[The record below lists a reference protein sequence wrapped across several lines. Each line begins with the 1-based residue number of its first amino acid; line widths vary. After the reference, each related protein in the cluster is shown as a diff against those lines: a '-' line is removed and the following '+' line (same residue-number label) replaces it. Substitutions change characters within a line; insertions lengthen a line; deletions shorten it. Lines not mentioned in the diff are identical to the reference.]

1 MTSQRPVRSLDEL
14 TIESKFSVQELV
26 SRSALEEL
34 LASLYDLFGIASKV
48 FASDGALIAEAG
60 SGSALQIYLSS
71 LPGGRRLVRETVE
84 LVKTSTPKPNESQQ
98 LQCSTGERYV
108 VVGLDYDGRL
118 LGRVVI
124 GPFLLT
130 DDRELPEALLRC
142 DPAIEL
148 ERLQELWR
156 LLNHCEALLI
166 ARVVVHLRTTLG
178 LVLFSGHRA
187 LLASSMHL
195 ASVQESF
202 RELSEKSATLQA
214 AYERLKDLDRLKS
227 NFLATVSHELR
238 TPLTSIIGYSEML
251 IAGIAGD
258 INDEQREFM
267 GTIHEKGGQ
276 LLELIKGL
284 LDLTKLESGTLSL
297 HKAETPVL
305 PILRD
310 IVHTL
315 LPTARAKGVVLSA
328 TGDAGVPT
336 LWGDASRLR
345 QVFLNL
351 TENAIKFTPAEGSV
365 TLSAAMTHVE
375 LPLDADDDGP
385 AIVMRG
391 VKRPMI
397 EIRVA
402 DTGIGISEVERPRV
416 FDAFYQVDSSSTRE
430 QGGAGLGLSIVKR
443 LVDAHDGT
451 VHIEEN
457 VPRGTAF
464 VVRIPC
470 RRLSFVG

>member
-1 MTSQRPVRSLDEL
+1 LDEL
-14 TIESKFSVQELV
+14 TIESKFSLQELV
-26 SRSALEEL
+26 SRSAMEEVL
-34 LASLYDLFGIASKV
+34 SSIYDLFGIASKI
-48 FASDGALIAEAG
+48 FASDGVLVAEAG
-60 SGSALQIYLSS
+60 SPSFLQTYLSS

-84 LVKTSTPKPNESQQ
+84 LVKSASPKPAESEQ
-98 LQCSTGERYV
+98 LQCATGERYV

-118 LGRVVI
+118 LGKVVI

-130 DDRELPEALLRC
+130 DDRSVPDQALRC
-142 DPAIEL
+142 DPAMDASEL
-148 ERLQELWR
+148 RSAWEN
-156 LLNHCEALLI
+156 LNHCDALLI

-178 LVLFSGHRA
+178 LVFFSGHRA
-187 LLASSMHL
+187 LLASNMHL
-195 ASVQESF
+195 ASIQESY
-202 RELSEKSATLQA
+202 RELSEKSATLQT
-214 AYERLKDLDRLKS
+214 AYDRLKDLDRLKS

-251 IAGIAGD
+251 LAGIAGD
-258 INDEQREFM
+258 INDEQREFL

-297 HKAETPVL
+297 HKLDTPVL

-315 LPTARAKGVVLSA
+315 LPTARGKGVILSA
-328 TGDAGVPT
+328 SGDNGLPT
-336 LWGDASRLR
+336 LWGDAARLR

-351 TENAIKFTPAEGSV
+351 TENAIKFTPPEGSV
-365 TLSAAMTHVE
+365 TLGAQLVHVE
-375 LPLDADDDGP
+375 LPPDEDGP

-397 EIRVA
+397 EVRVA
-402 DTGIGISEVERPRV
+402 DTGIGIPESERSRV

-430 QGGAGLGLSIVKR
+430 QGGTGLGLSIVKR

-451 VHIEEN
+451 VHIESN
-457 VPRGTAF
+457 TPRGTVF
-464 VVRIPC
+464 VVRVPC
-470 RRLSFVG
+470 KRLSLMG

>member
-1 MTSQRPVRSLDEL
+1 MSTQRPIRSLDEL
-14 TIESKFSVQELV
+14 TIEAKFSVQELV

-34 LASLYDLFGIASKV
+34 LSSIYDLFGIASRV
-48 FASDGALIAEAG
+48 FASDGVLVAEAG
-60 SGSALQIYLSS
+60 TGSALQAYLGT

-84 LVKTSTPKPNESQQ
+84 LVKTAAPKPTESQQ
-98 LQCSTGERYV
+98 LQSPTGERYV

-118 LGRVVI
+118 LGRIVI

-130 DDRELPEALLRC
+130 DDRDPPEALVRC
-142 DPAIEL
+142 DPAV
-148 ERLQELWR
+148 ERVRLLELWHN
-156 LLNHCEALLI
+156 LNHCDALLI

-187 LLASSMHL
+187 LLASHMHL
-195 ASVQESF
+195 ASIQESY
-202 RELSEKSATLQA
+202 RELSEKSSTLQT
-214 AYERLKDLDRLKS
+214 AYDRLKDLDRLKS

-251 IAGIAGD
+251 LAGIAGD

-297 HKAETPVL
+297 HKLETPVL

-315 LPTARAKGVVLSA
+315 LPTARTKGVILSA
-328 TGDAGVPT
+328 TGDAGIPT
-336 LWGDASRLR
+336 LWGDAARLR

-351 TENAIKFTPAEGSV
+351 TENAIKFTPPEGNV
-365 TLSAAMTHVE
+365 TLSAQLTQIE
-375 LPLDADDDGP
+375 LPPDEDGP

-391 VKRPMI
+391 VKRPMV
-397 EIRVA
+397 EVRVA
-402 DTGIGISEVERPRV
+402 DTGIGIPESERARV

-430 QGGAGLGLSIVKR
+430 QGGTGLGLSIVKR

-451 VHIEEN
+451 VHIEQN
-457 VPRGTAF
+457 LPRGTVF

-470 RRLSFVG
+470 RRLSFMG

>member
-1 MTSQRPVRSLDEL
+1 
-14 TIESKFSVQELV
+14 
-26 SRSALEEL
+26 
-34 LASLYDLFGIASKV
+34 
-48 FASDGALIAEAG
+48 
-60 SGSALQIYLSS
+60 
-71 LPGGRRLVRETVE
+71 
-84 LVKTSTPKPNESQQ
+84 
-98 LQCSTGERYV
+98 
-108 VVGLDYDGRL
+108 
-118 LGRVVI
+118 
-124 GPFLLT
+124 
-130 DDRELPEALLRC
+130 
-142 DPAIEL
+142 
-148 ERLQELWR
+148 
-156 LLNHCEALLI
+156 
-166 ARVVVHLRTTLG
+166 
-178 LVLFSGHRA
+178 
-187 LLASSMHL
+187 MHL

-297 HKAETPVL
+297 HKIETPVL
-305 PILRD
+305 PILQD
-310 IVHTL
+310 IVNTL
-315 LPTARAKGVVLSA
+315 LPTARAKGVGLSA
-328 TGDAGVPT
+328 HGDAGIPT
-336 LWGDASRLR
+336 LFGDAARLR

-365 TLSAAMTHVE
+365 TLSAEITHVE
-375 LPLDADDDGP
+375 LPLDDEDGP

-397 EIRVA
+397 EVRVA
-402 DTGIGISEVERPRV
+402 DTGIGIAEAERPRV

-451 VHIEEN
+451 VHIEAN
-457 VPRGTAF
+457 APRGTVF

-470 RRLSFVG
+470 KRLSFLG